1 MAPDGGMKVIE
12 TSESQDLEGITAK
25 ILQRISAEPADKIS
39 LCKILVFCE
48 SARSYSEIWNEAQS
62 YPEMKASLQTPQ
74 TLLKWLVEA
83 GGIDQVAVEGPEPKW
98 QTTLAGRNVVQIEN
112 PANQLE
118 QLLAKDPIYREVFLQ
133 VLQSCWVPRSRS
145 EIESML
151 SSNALLESPKIYPS
165 YFIETLEQAG
175 GLAWDG
181 NWRTTQA
188 GREIVK

>member
-1 MAPDGGMKVIE
+1 MSVIE
-12 TSESQDLEGITAK
+12 TSELQDLEGTTAK
-25 ILQRISAEPADKIS
+25 ILQRISVEPADKIA
-39 LCKILVFCE
+39 LCKVLVFCE
-48 SARSYSEIWNEAQS
+48 SARSYSEIWNEVQS
-62 YPEMKASLQTPQ
+62 YPEMKVSLQTPQ

-83 GGIDQVAVEGPEPKW
+83 GGIEQMAVEGSEPKW
-98 QTTLAGRNVVQIEN
+98 QTTLAGRNVVRIEN
-112 PANQLE
+112 PANRLD
-118 QLLAKDPIYREVFLQ
+118 QLLTKDPVYRDVFAQ
-133 VLQSCWVPRSRS
+133 VLQSCLVPRTRS

-151 SSNALLESPKIYPS
+151 SRNALLESPKIYPS